1 MENKKT
7 KLTVSGKIKKTI
19 NDFEASRSQKK
30 KTSQTK
36 QPVITNELVFNP
48 YNSKNRLISKEEG
61 SFPSAIVTRI
71 TNTNSFI
78 WTNIS

>member
-30 KTSQTK
+30 KTVIINNQSNKSHGKTVGNKTNRFK
-36 QPVITNELVFNP
+36 QSSGLFTFAI
-48 YNSKNRLISKEEG
+48 G
-61 SFPSAIVTRI
+61 SYS
-71 TNTNSFI
+71 
-78 WTNIS
+78 W

>member
-30 KTSQTK
+30 KTVIINNQSNKSHGKTVGNKTK
-36 QPVITNELVFNP
+36 YTHITT
-48 YNSKNRLISKEEG
+48 NRNATIS
-61 SFPSAIVTRI
+61 STH
-71 TNTNSFI
+71 
-78 WTNIS
+78 